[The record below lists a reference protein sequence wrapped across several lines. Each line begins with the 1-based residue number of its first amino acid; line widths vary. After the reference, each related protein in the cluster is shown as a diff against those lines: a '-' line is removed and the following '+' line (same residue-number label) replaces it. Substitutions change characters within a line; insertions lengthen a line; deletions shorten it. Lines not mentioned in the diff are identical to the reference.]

1 MAAVNRVGIVGSGAA
16 GLTAAI
22 LLADAGVDVEVLE
35 KEAAPSPLGSGIT
48 LQGNALRIFRQL
60 GIWDEIATKGFA
72 FSELGFR
79 APDPAGTVLSVVDD
93 VRTGGPDLPATL
105 GMYRPDLTDALRR
118 RAADAGARISYG
130 RRLKGVE
137 QDTGSV
143 TVITDDGDRLTY
155 DLLIGA
161 DGLHS
166 AVRAAIGI
174 TAEPEPTGMGIWR
187 AFVDRPADV
196 VRTDLTYGG
205 PCYIAGYCP
214 TGQDSMYA
222 YLVEDAQERRVED
235 GPKIMAE
242 LAAAYGG
249 PWTEIRASLDHSAR
263 INYTRFTA
271 HLVEGP
277 WNRGRAVIIGD
288 AAHSCPPTIAQGA
301 AMAVEDGAVL
311 ADLLTSRE
319 KLDDSLWEAFTQRRL
334 KRARTVIRGSVQ
346 LGQWMLEGRMRDADV
361 PGVIATVAATVSQPA

>member
-1 MAAVNRVGIVGSGAA
+1 MAAVTRVGIVGSGAA

-22 LLADAGVDVEVLE
+22 ILADAGVDVEVLE
-35 KEAAPSPLGSGIT
+35 KEDGPSPLGSGIT

-60 GIWDEIATKGFA
+60 GIWEEIEAKGFA

-93 VRTGGPDLPATL
+93 VRTGGADLPATL
-105 GMYRPDLTDALRR
+105 GMYRPDLADALRR
-118 RAADAGARISYG
+118 RAAGAGVRISYG
-130 RRLKGVE
+130 RKVKGVE
-137 QDTGSV
+137 QDAGSV
-143 TVITDDGDRLTY
+143 TVITDDGERLAY

-166 AVRAAIGI
+166 AVRAALGI
-174 TAEPEPTGMGIWR
+174 SAEPEPTGMGIWR
-187 AFVDRPADV
+187 AFVERPADV

-214 TGQDSMYA
+214 TGKDSMYA

-235 GPKIMAE
+235 GPQVMAE

-263 INYTRFTA
+263 INYTRFTT
-271 HLVEGP
+271 HLVDGP

-301 AMAVEDGAVL
+301 ALAVEDGAVL
-311 ADLLTSRE
+311 ADLLTSRDT
-319 KLDDSLWEAFTQRRL
+319 LDDSLWEAFTQRRL
-334 KRARTVIRGSVQ
+334 ERARTVVRGSVQ

-361 PGVIATVAATVSQPA
+361 PGVIATVAAAVSIPA